1 MHESSHPPTIQCAWG
16 RPKIYDFDGTLRFLR
31 LGSNDPSMFQ
41 RPGELHVALHTP
53 DGAAVLRL
61 VDGAELT
68 AQAWG
73 PGAERA
79 IERAPDWLG
88 LNDSPVTL
96 GHLHPAVRE
105 LERRFPGLR
114 LARRGRVFDGL
125 LRVIPQ
131 QLVAWKDATV
141 FWRRLVQQFGTEL
154 PGPIPLV
161 LPPSPDAV
169 RAQSQAALQSTG
181 MLPKMARCMI
191 DCARRA
197 KRLDGLAETSLDEF
211 VRLVQVLP
219 GVGPWSAGQLAGFH
233 LAHPD
238 AVIVGDYGMPHS
250 IGYAL
255 TGRERSNDA
264 EMLELLE
271 PFRPHRFRVVRLI
284 MHAGIMPPR
293 RGPRGDLRTRK

>member
-1 MHESSHPPTIQCAWG
+1 MEGAWE
-16 RPKIYDFDGTLRFLR
+16 RPHTYDFDGTLRFLR
-31 LGSNDPSMFQ
+31 LGSNDPSFIR
-41 RPGELHVALHTP
+41 RPGEVFTALFTP
-53 DGAAVLRL
+53 DGPAVLRL
-61 VDGAELT
+61 VDGSRLT

-79 IERAPDWLG
+79 VEAAPNWLG
-88 LNDSPVTL
+88 LNDTPVTL

-105 LERRFPGLR
+105 LERRHPGLHLTR
-114 LARRGRVFDGL
+114 PGRVFDGL
-125 LRVIPQ
+125 LRIIPQ
-131 QLVAWKDATV
+131 QLVAWNDAAV

-154 PGPIPLV
+154 PGPVPLM
-161 LPPSPDAV
+161 LSPSPDAV
-169 RAQSQAALQSTG
+169 RAQSAAALQSTG

-197 KRLDGLAETSLDEF
+197 KRLDALADKSLDEF

-219 GVGPWSAGQLAGFH
+219 GVGPWTAGQLAGFH

-238 AVIVGDYGMPHS
+238 AVCMGDYGLPHS
-250 IGYAL
+250 IAYVL

-271 PFRPHRFRVVRLI
+271 PFRPHRFRIVRLI
-284 MHAGIMPPR
+284 MHAGIVPPR
-293 RGPRGDLRTRK
+293 RGPRGDLKTRR

>member
-1 MHESSHPPTIQCAWG
+1 MSMHQASIQYEWE
-16 RPKIYDFDGTLRFLR
+16 RPDVYDFGLTLRS
-31 LGSNDPSMFQ
+31 LGSGPSDPSLIHG
-41 RPGELHVALHTP
+41 PGELFAAIHTT
-53 DGAAVLRL
+53 DGPAVLRL
-61 VDGAELT
+61 TDGPKLT

-73 PGAERA
+73 PGSELAVKM
-79 IERAPDWLG
+79 APDLLG

-105 LERRFPGLR
+105 LERRFPGLH
-114 LARRGRVFDGL
+114 LARPGRVFDGL

-141 FWRRLVQQFGTEL
+141 FWRRLVLQFGHEM
-154 PGPIPLV
+154 PGPVPLF
-161 LPPSPDAV
+161 LPPSPEV
-169 RAQSQAALQSTG
+169 IRAQSAANLQSTG

-197 KRLDGLAETSLDEF
+197 KRLDALAEKSSDEF

-219 GVGPWSAGQLAGFH
+219 GVGPWTAGQLTGFH

-250 IGYAL
+250 ISYVL
-255 TGRERSNDA
+255 TGRERSDDA

-271 PFRPHRFRVVRLI
+271 PFRPHRFRVIRLI
-284 MHAGIMPPR
+284 MQSGIKPPR
-293 RGPRGDLRTRK
+293 RGPRGDLRTRP